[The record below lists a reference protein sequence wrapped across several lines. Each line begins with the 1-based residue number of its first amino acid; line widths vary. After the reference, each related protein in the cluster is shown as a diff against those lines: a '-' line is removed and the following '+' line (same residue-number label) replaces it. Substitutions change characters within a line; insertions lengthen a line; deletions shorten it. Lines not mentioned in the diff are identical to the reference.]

1 VTGARTRRER
11 QQATI
16 IALVAEHELDRVSVL
31 GREHLLDFPDDVI
44 VRDLLFDHCPDAI
57 A

>member
-1 VTGARTRRER
+1 VTGARTRRDR

-16 IALVAEHELDRVSVL
+16 IALVAEDELDRVSVL
-31 GREHLLDFPDDVI
+31 GREHLLEFPDDDV
-44 VRDLLFDHCPDAI
+44 VRDLLFDHCPDAM